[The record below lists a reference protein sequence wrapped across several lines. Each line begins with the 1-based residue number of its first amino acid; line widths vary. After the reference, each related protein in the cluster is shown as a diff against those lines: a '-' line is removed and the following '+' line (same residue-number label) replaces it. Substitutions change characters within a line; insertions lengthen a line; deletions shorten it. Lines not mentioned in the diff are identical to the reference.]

1 METQLKKND
10 KSLENFRKQY
20 DDIVN
25 KINSKQADF
34 KEAESIGNIEQQKQ
48 IDINLNGLDNQASN
62 INKKIKSITDEST
75 RLKEELETLKLNP
88 SASTEALNLKAKIE
102 LAEESLKDSK
112 SEANEMAQN
121 IKKMGKLNLSTLTSG
136 INSFGNKIKS
146 TITGKNGL
154 SSGISDVSKKI
165 DRFKSRVTKMFG
177 TVMIFRLLRSSLTS
191 LSNGFTS
198 LLKSNKS
205 FSNSLN
211 QIKVNLMTAFA
222 PIYNYILPAIN
233 SLMNVLSRVTGSIA
247 TFMAN
252 VFGKTAN
259 QAKKNAKEL
268 YNQAD
273 AQKAVTDAQE
283 GSIASFD
290 KLEVN
295 GEDDKSSSGGSS
307 SSNLDF
313 SKDIQTSTYLDKLLD
328 DLKNKIGN
336 GLWFDA
342 GVTIAN
348 ELNSVVEK
356 IDIKGFFAKGKE
368 IAINICNGINGF
380 IASFNWGKLA
390 SKISD
395 GFRGIAGM
403 ILTVLQT
410 IDWQSVGKAIGDFFF
425 GIDWAGIGLDII
437 NIFFTG
443 LCSIG
448 DLLIG
453 LLDSI
458 IAVFTSPDAVNR
470 FFEAGVDLFMGL
482 VNGIGSIFTKIGE
495 VFMKII
501 DFFKALFGIHS
512 PSTVFAEFGKY
523 IMQGLINGISSLISF
538 VVQLFSNLLT
548 SIKNVWKSLSTWFNS
563 AVIQPLKNIFSSAW
577 STLQNGAKNAYN
589 GVKNIFSSLASFFQN
604 TFQSAWK
611 KVKAVFST
619 GGKIFDGIKD
629 GIVSAFRNIVNAIIK
644 GINKVVKI
652 PFDGINGALKKIK
665 KVDILGIKPF
675 DWMPTIKVP
684 QIPMLA
690 QGAVIPPNAK
700 FLAMLGDQRNG
711 RNLEAPESL
720 IRKIVREE
728 SGQNKEIILNGTFIM
743 QLETGE
749 EFGRASLKGIKLCEG
764 KDGKVYLLS

>member
-1 METQLKKND
+1 MESQLKKND
-10 KSLENFRKQY
+10 KELESFKQKY
-20 DDIVN
+20 DEIVN
-25 KINSKQADF
+25 KINSKQSDF
-34 KEAESIGNIEQQKQ
+34 KDAETIGNVGRQNE
-48 IDINLNGLDNQASN
+48 IDLDLVNLDNQASEV
-62 INKKIKSITDEST
+62 NKKIQSITDEST
-75 RLKEELETLKLNP
+75 RLRNEISKLKLNP
-88 SASTEALNLKAKIE
+88 STSNEALNLKAKID
-102 LAEESLKDSK
+102 LAKNSLKESRE
-112 SEANEMAQN
+112 EADNLAQN
-121 IKKMGKLNLSTLTSG
+121 IKKASKLSLSSLISSANKFGSG
-136 INSFGNKIKS
+136 IKDTLI
-146 TITGKNGL
+146 GKKGI
-154 SSGISDVSKKI
+154 SSGIDNVSKKI
-165 DRFKSRVTKMFG
+165 DSFKSRITKMIG
-177 TVMIFRLLRSSLTS
+177 TIAVFRLLRSSLTS
-191 LSNGFTS
+191 LSNGLTS
-198 LLKSNKS
+198 MLKSNKD
-205 FSNSLN
+205 FANSLN

-222 PIYNYILPAIN
+222 PIYNYILPAVN
-233 SLMNVLSRVTGSIA
+233 SLMNVLSRITGSIA
-247 TFMAN
+247 KFMAS
-252 VFGKTAN
+252 VFGQTAT

-273 AQKAVTDAQE
+273 AQKAVADAQE

-295 GEDDKSSSGGSS
+295 GDDDKSSGGGSS
-307 SSNLDF
+307 SSGLDF
-313 SKDIQTSTYLDKLLD
+313 SKDIQTSTYLDNLLD

-342 GVTIAN
+342 GATIAN
-348 ELNSVVEK
+348 ELNSVISR
-356 IDIKGFFAKGKE
+356 IDIKGFFDKGKE
-368 IAINICNGINGF
+368 IATNICNGINGF
-380 IASFNWGKLA
+380 IAIFNWGQLA
-390 SKISD
+390 SKISN
-395 GFRGIAGM
+395 GFRGVAGM

-410 IDWQSVGKAIGDFFF
+410 VDWQSVGKAIGDFFL
-425 GIDWAGIGLDII
+425 GIDWLGIGLDII
-437 NIFFTG
+437 NIFFAG

-458 IAVFTSPDAVNR
+458 IGVFTNPDAVNK
-470 FFEAGVDLFMGL
+470 FFEAGVNLFMGL
-482 VNGIGSIFTKIGE
+482 VNGIGSIFSKIGE
-495 VFMKII
+495 IFMKII

-523 IMQGLINGISSLISF
+523 IMQGLINGISSLINS
-538 VVQLFSNLLT
+538 VVTLFSNLLT
-548 SIKNVWKSLSTWFNS
+548 SIKNVWKGLSSWFNS
-563 AVIQPLKNIFSSAW
+563 TVIQPLKNIFSSAW

-675 DWMPTIKVP
+675 SWMPTISTP

-700 FLAMLGDQRNG
+700 FLAMLGDQKNG

-728 SGQNKEIILNGTFIM
+728 SGQEKEVILNATFIV
-743 QLETGE
+743 QCETGE
-749 EFGRASLKGIKLCEG
+749 EFGRASIKGLRLCED
-764 KDGKVYLLS
+764 KDGKVYLVS